1 MAALPLTLTGPLFFP
16 PSAILE
22 SIARLGE
29 PAAGTGRLLMAAME
43 HLKEPELANPPFAFR
58 AEA

>member
-1 MAALPLTLTGPLFFP
+1 LTLTGPLFFP